1 MHRKS
6 VKYTMFVKTNIEHEW
21 VKGNG
26 HGNANLAVGEK
37 MSINCLKK
45 MRLNTFFMNDVQ
57 LDLF

>member
-1 MHRKS
+1 
-6 VKYTMFVKTNIEHEW
+6 MFVKTNIEHEW